1 MLTHGWAF
9 VQIGGKRIYSS
20 PESRQAHLAQQ
31 ELSHG
36 RMTQWIC
43 HRLHWTNWKRG
54 TTVMTM
60 GWGPQLA
67 QQTRTLDA
75 TWRLHLQS
83 GCKFE
88 RESRDCQE
96 SVPKH
101 SGIHC
106 STSSPHCIWSA
117 RRPVLH
123 SRRAGT
129 ASQTILFYIR
139 SPTPYHQTT
148 KHVTTSNILEPV
160 NDAADFARIT
170 AAQVM
175 VMNLEEWRSK
185 NDGLESIGIIVLLD
199 RLCVLR
205 QRAKPKAEKQERD
218 VIARPTSS
226 DPTWRIMPWR
236 LSFEAQA

>member
-1 MLTHGWAF
+1 MAEHLCRLVA
-9 VQIGGKRIYSS
+9 R
-20 PESRQAHLAQQ
+20 ESTAHQRVDR
-31 ELSHG
+31 H
-36 RMTQWIC
+36 
-43 HRLHWTNWKRG
+43 
-54 TTVMTM
+54 
-60 GWGPQLA
+60 
-67 QQTRTLDA
+67 
-75 TWRLHLQS
+75 TWRSKNFPMAAWVNGSATGCIGQAGRGELQWWRWVGGHS
-83 GCKFE
+83 WYSRPALWMPLAAYTCNQGANLIKFA

-148 KHVTTSNILEPV
+148 KHVTSCNYLEPV
-160 NDAADFARIT
+160 NDYPANFARIT

-175 VMNLEEWRSK
+175 VMNLEEWRS
-185 NDGLESIGIIVLLD
+185 
-199 RLCVLR
+199 
-205 QRAKPKAEKQERD
+205 
-218 VIARPTSS
+218 
-226 DPTWRIMPWR
+226 
-236 LSFEAQA
+236 